1 MKANFRQMISLD
13 IPLLVSMEREIYPE
27 SPWSA
32 NQFKEEL
39 AGAPKS

>member
-27 SPWSA
+27 SP
-32 NQFKEEL
+32 
-39 AGAPKS
+39 